1 LLVDTAGYHEMQ
13 NPISIDLSHLFLLLC
28 TSQCFCRC
36 GHCPQKHSEIM
47 QEKKKNICTTQK
59 KKRTLLLNTTLF
71 FLRCSPYLLEKSN
84 KFTHEVPK
92 YPARQ
97 GVESSSERH
106 AAKQKNDVSGSQV
119 CWGIKYTCNERSVS
133 SE

>member
-47 QEKKKNICTTQK
+47 QEKKQTFALHKRK
-59 KKRTLLLNTTLF
+59 KEPCFWTLLCFSLGALLTCWRKATNLHMK
-71 FLRCSPYLLEKSN
+71 SPN
-84 KFTHEVPK
+84 IQPG
-92 YPARQ
+92 R
-97 GVESSSERH
+97 G
-106 AAKQKNDVSGSQV
+106 
-119 CWGIKYTCNERSVS
+119 
-133 SE
+133 